1 MTEQRF
7 NKIFNAFIFGGMLFS
22 VLVATVMKF
31 DEPGAKTGLL
41 VLAAGGAVMGVCNAL
56 FCANGS
62 ILSFIFGVVNVS
74 ITCVL
79 MWDSGV
85 MGNFAL
91 HLLYFLPMQFIGWW
105 QWKKRAASP
114 EKGTKVKARRLGWK
128 NLLWIALAYVAG
140 VAVLFWVLLRIDLAK
155 GLEPDY
161 LKIGMDAAIV
171 GANIVGQVLLS
182 LAFMDQW
189 FFWIVVDI
197 CSVILWA
204 RVLGSQAGATY
215 AIVSLIKYS
224 FYLLNAFNGL
234 RIWLRL
240 SAPASPASLS
250 EPDSER

>member
-1 MTEQRF
+1 MTEKQF
-7 NKIFNAFIFGGMLFS
+7 NKLFNVFIFGGMLVS
-22 VLVATVMKF
+22 VLVATALKF
-31 DEPGAKTGLL
+31 GEPGAKTGLL
-41 VLAAGGAVMGVCNAL
+41 VLAACGAVMGVCNVL

-62 ILSFIFGVVNVS
+62 IISFIFGVINVCIS
-74 ITCVL
+74 CIL

-85 MGNFAL
+85 MGNFTL

-105 QWKKRAASP
+105 QWKKRSTGGSLT
-114 EKGTKVKARRLGWK
+114 EEKVKARRLGWK
-128 NLLWIALAYVAG
+128 KLLLIGMAYLAG
-140 VAVLFWVLLRIDLAK
+140 TAVIFYVLLRVDMAK
-155 GLEPDY
+155 GLDPDY
-161 LKIGMDAAIV
+161 LKIAMDAAIV

-215 AIVSLIKYS
+215 AIVSLIKYG

-234 RIWLRL
+234 RLWLKM
-240 SAPASPASLS
+240 SGNGEEAG
-250 EPDSER
+250 

>member
-1 MTEQRF
+1 M
-7 NKIFNAFIFGGMLFS
+7 
-22 VLVATVMKF
+22 
-31 DEPGAKTGLL
+31 
-41 VLAAGGAVMGVCNAL
+41 
-56 FCANGS
+56 
-62 ILSFIFGVVNVS
+62 
-74 ITCVL
+74 
-79 MWDSGV
+79 
-85 MGNFAL
+85 
-91 HLLYFLPMQFIGWW
+91 
-105 QWKKRAASP
+105 
-114 EKGTKVKARRLGWK
+114 KARRLGWK

-140 VAVLFWVLLRIDLAK
+140 VAVLFWVLLRVDIAK

-161 LKIGMDAAIV
+161 LKIAMDAAIV

-234 RIWLRL
+234 RLWMRL